1 VFPRSSAGEQE
12 SARRPVSL
20 ILVYTWDIVRAI
32 FALLGAL
39 AAFAD
44 QVSVG
49 GRVITQSTGAQIV
62 AAVASASLAAS
73 LFVIGTLLIRRSAWV
88 RRAQI
93 VILAMDAA
101 IALGSVGVYE
111 LSAHAFDLPPLLIT
125 ALFSLVDLCAVTA
138 MTSPRVSAW
147 FREPGP
153 VPLYVGGL
161 IAFWAATSVALVLLR
176 SF

>member
-1 VFPRSSAGEQE
+1 VIPPSSAADE
-12 SARRPVSL
+12 SARRPTAL
-20 ILVYTWDIVRAI
+20 LLVYTWDIVRAI
-32 FALLGAL
+32 LALLGAL

-101 IALGSVGVYE
+101 IVLGSVGVYE
-111 LSAHAFDLPPLLIT
+111 LGAHAFDLTPLLVS
-125 ALFSLVDLCAVTA
+125 ALFGLVDLCALTA
-138 MTSPRVSAW
+138 MTSPRISAW